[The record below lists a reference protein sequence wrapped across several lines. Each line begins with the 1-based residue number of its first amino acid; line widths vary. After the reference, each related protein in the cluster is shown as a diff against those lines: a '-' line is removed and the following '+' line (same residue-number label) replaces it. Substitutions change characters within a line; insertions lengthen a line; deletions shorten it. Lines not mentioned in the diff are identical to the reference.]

1 VDNPGAFTLGDFQ
14 VGAAGQYGGQNP
26 NQGSP
31 GASPIATDLEGMN
44 GASIQ
49 LRFSGGSGGTNVNVY
64 IQTSLD
70 QGQSWFDVAA
80 YQFGTASAVV
90 VLNLS
95 GDDKATPASP
105 TDLSLPSGTILDGP
119 LGDRLQMVAV
129 VTGSYPAGTL
139 LSGRGVAR

>member
-1 VDNPGAFTLGDFQ
+1 MDNPGTFTLGDFQ
-14 VGAAGQYGGQNP
+14 IGAAGQYGGQNP
-26 NQGSP
+26 NQGQP
-31 GASPIATDLEGMN
+31 GASPNACNLDGMN
-44 GASIQ
+44 AASIQ

-80 YQFGTASAVV
+80 YQFGTAAAVE

-95 GDDKATPASP
+95 GLDKATPSAP
-105 TDLSLPSGTILDGP
+105 ANLSLASGTVLDGP

-129 VTGSYPAGTL
+129 VTGNYPAGTL